1 MTTKKDNDKECITLR
16 IMANL
21 LKKGEI
27 INPSAE
33 DFIEYLENKMP
44 NARTVTEI
52 AEKMKQISNPT
63 QEEIFLLKQLF
74 QKHFSFDLSDLN
86 EATYNASTEKD
97 QKRNDEI
104 QLSSEY
110 YISDCTKCI
119 HDFCDDFLD
128 EYCMVLDGKLPVH
141 TFILEYT
148 EVLNGYTLIYNNYI
162 FGNFRISNDNFA
174 INKSLLLSALERK
187 KVVAAILESFGYI
200 SLDDTDKC
208 SAKLKKEIFE
218 SISSTEP
225 SITMNRN
232 DSSRIAILQIGDINL
247 SDDDTINQY
256 LIMDIDIENLAAN
269 MYLSYGEIDIEKVNT
284 SFEYYNNVAN
294 ILLSRENLNKSA
306 YIGTLDG
313 TDIVRNEDLDFGPAI
328 LSSKEL

>member
-1 MTTKKDNDKECITLR
+1 MATKKDNSKECITLR

-21 LKKGEI
+21 LKKGDI

-33 DFIEYLENKMP
+33 DFIDYLENKMP
-44 NARTVTEI
+44 NARTITEI
-52 AEKMKQISNPT
+52 AEKIKQISNPT
-63 QEEIFLLKQLF
+63 QEELCLLKQLF
-74 QKHFSFDLSDLN
+74 QKYFSFDLSDLN
-86 EATYNASTEKD
+86 EATYSYSPEEGKKHN
-97 QKRNDEI
+97 EI
-104 QLSSEY
+104 LLSSQFR
-110 YISDCTKCI
+110 IMDCTDII
-119 HDFCDDFLD
+119 HDFLD
-128 EYCMVLDGKLPVH
+128 EYCMMLDGGLPAH
-141 TFILEYT
+141 KFILKYT
-148 EVLNGYTLIYNNYI
+148 EVVNGYTLVYSNKI
-162 FGNFRISNDNFA
+162 FGNFRINTESCIA
-174 INKSLLLSALERK
+174 NKSKFLSALKREK
-187 KVVAAILESFGYI
+187 IAAALLESFGYI

-306 YIGTLDG
+306 YIGTLNG

-328 LSSKEL
+328 CSSKEL

>member
-1 MTTKKDNDKECITLR
+1 MATKKDNSKECITLR

-21 LKKGEI
+21 LKKGDI

-33 DFIEYLENKMP
+33 DFIDYLENKMP
-44 NARTVTEI
+44 NARTITEI

-63 QEEIFLLKQLF
+63 QEELCLLKQLF
-74 QKHFSFDLSDLN
+74 QKYFSFDLSDLN
-86 EATYNASTEKD
+86 EATYSYSPEEGKKHN
-97 QKRNDEI
+97 EI
-104 QLSSEY
+104 LLSSQFR
-110 YISDCTKCI
+110 IMDCTDII
-119 HDFCDDFLD
+119 HDFLD
-128 EYCMVLDGKLPVH
+128 EYCMMLDGGLPAH
-141 TFILEYT
+141 KFILKYT
-148 EVLNGYTLIYNNYI
+148 EVVNGYTLVYSNKI
-162 FGNFRISNDNFA
+162 FGNFRINTESCIA
-174 INKSLLLSALERK
+174 NKSKFLSALKREK
-187 KVVAAILESFGYI
+187 IAAALLESFGYI

-306 YIGTLDG
+306 YIGTLNG

-328 LSSKEL
+328 CSSKEL